1 MFFVN
6 SAASKEVFMRCLIL
20 IASGLLVSVGIA
32 QAADK
37 TSESFLTKAIE
48 GNFAEVEMGKL
59 AQSNGQSQEVKSF
72 GNMLV
77 TDHSAANDKAM
88 AAAKSLS
95 VTPPTG
101 PNAKQKA
108 DHDKMAKMKGAEFD
122 KRFAKDMVA
131 DHKKDIAEYK
141 KESSQQDAAGQYA
154 KDSLPTLQKHLE
166 TAQSLEK
173 PK

>member
-1 MFFVN
+1 M
-6 SAASKEVFMRCLIL
+6 EVFMRGLSV
-20 IASGLLVSVGIA
+20 IASGLLLSVSMA

-37 TSESFLTKAIE
+37 ASESFLTNAIE

-59 AQSNGQSQEVKSF
+59 AQSNGQSEGVKSF

-77 TDHSAANDKAM
+77 TDHSAANDKAL
-88 AAAKSLS
+88 AAAKSMNM
-95 VTPPTG
+95 TAPTG

-122 KRFAKDMVA
+122 KMFAKDMVA
-131 DHKKDIAEYK
+131 DHKKDIAQYK
-141 KESSQQDAAGQYA
+141 KESSRQDAAGQYA

-173 PK
+173 SK